1 MNKKVYLAIM
11 VTIVSL
17 VWGHATKVEAETIL
31 YVPQDDR
38 PVSLKYT
45 VETAEGAGYDVI
57 TPPMYLISGKNYK
70 GQADKIWDWVKE
82 NAHRADVMVLSTD
95 TLIYGGLVDS
105 RKHNL
110 PLSTLTNRVNR
121 IESLKKEYPKIP
133 FYGFGTVMRS
143 PRASGGGVEPAY
155 YGDYGPAIFR
165 IAALQDKMDDSRLSD
180 DEMAELMNLQTYVPI
195 EYLQDWFNRR
205 AENMKVNKLLI
216 DLTRNHTFTYFALGH
231 DDTSS
236 LSQSALEGRY
246 LAAYSKNISSSEY
259 GSFPGADQLGLL
271 LIARARVD
279 KLQLHPTFEVTYPL
293 GGAGD
298 TIPHYEDQSVAKT
311 IAEHITAV
319 GGTMITTGKPDV
331 LLAVNTPLTK
341 STGESEAFENFPMIS
356 KSTNSFLDHIETAIH
371 NGVQTNVID
380 IAYSNGSDN
389 TLVFGLYQRDLLY
402 RVGSYNGWNTASN
415 SIGYAVAQSI
425 LATAMPVHNHNKM
438 LTQQYL
444 DNWAYQANIRK
455 DVYRM
460 QDTIRLDNVRY
471 TGELNSKLED
481 YMNERIQDFAEKY
494 LSLDPRTVS
503 ARFPWGRLFETE
515 ISVYDEPIAPL
526 QRDIR
531 KQSEAAVATNGASS
545 VDENGLG
552 HVTSTIETEASTN

>member
-70 GQADKIWDWVKE
+70 GQADKIWDWVEE

-110 PLSTLTNRVNR
+110 PLSTLTKRVNR

-205 AENMKVNKLLI
+205 AENMKVNKSLI

-279 KLQLHPTFEVTYPL
+279 KLQLHPTFEVIYPL

-298 TIPHYEDQSVAKT
+298 TIPHYEDQTVAKT
-311 IAEHITAV
+311 IAEHVTAV

-371 NGVQTNVID
+371 NGVQTNIID

-415 SIGYAVAQSI
+415 SIGYAIAQSI

-471 TGELNSKLED
+471 TGELNSKLEN
-481 YMNERIQDFAEKY
+481 YMNERVQDFAEKY
-494 LSLDPRTVS
+494 LSLDPHTVS

-531 KQSEAAVATNGASS
+531 KQSEAAVATRGASS

-552 HVTSTIETEASTN
+552 HVTSTTETSTN

>member
-70 GQADKIWDWVKE
+70 GQADKIWDWVEE

-110 PLSTLTNRVNR
+110 PLSTLTKRVNR

-205 AENMKVNKLLI
+205 SENMKVNKSLI

-279 KLQLHPTFEVTYPL
+279 KLQLHPTFEVIYPL

-298 TIPHYEDQSVAKT
+298 TIPHYEDQTVAKT
-311 IAEHITAV
+311 IAEHVTAV

-371 NGVQTNVID
+371 NGVQTNIID

-415 SIGYAVAQSI
+415 SIGYAIAQSI

-471 TGELNSKLED
+471 TGELNSKLEN
-481 YMNERIQDFAEKY
+481 YMNERVQDFAEKY

-531 KQSEAAVATNGASS
+531 KQSEAAVATRGASS

-552 HVTSTIETEASTN
+552 HVTSTTETSTN

>member
-11 VTIVSL
+11 VTVVSL

-70 GQADKIWDWVKE
+70 GQADKIWDWVEE

-110 PLSTLTNRVNR
+110 PLFTLTNRVNR

>member
-17 VWGHATKVEAETIL
+17 VWAHATKVEAETIL

-70 GQADKIWDWVKE
+70 GQADKIWDWVEE

-110 PLSTLTNRVNR
+110 PLSTLTKRVNR

-205 AENMKVNKLLI
+205 AENMKVNKSLI

-279 KLQLHPTFEVTYPL
+279 KLQLHPTFEVIYPL

-298 TIPHYEDQSVAKT
+298 TIPHYEDQTVAKT
-311 IAEHITAV
+311 IAEHVTAV

-371 NGVQTNVID
+371 NGVQTNIID

-415 SIGYAVAQSI
+415 SIGYAIAQSI

-471 TGELNSKLED
+471 TGELNSKLEN
-481 YMNERIQDFAEKY
+481 YMNERVQDFAEKY

-531 KQSEAAVATNGASS
+531 KQSEAAVATRGASS

-552 HVTSTIETEASTN
+552 HVTSTTETSTN

>member
-70 GQADKIWDWVKE
+70 GQADKIWDWVEE

-110 PLSTLTNRVNR
+110 PLSTLTKRVNR

-205 AENMKVNKLLI
+205 AENMKVNKSLI

-279 KLQLHPTFEVTYPL
+279 KLQLHPTFEVIYPL

-371 NGVQTNVID
+371 NGVQTNIID

-415 SIGYAVAQSI
+415 SIGYAIAQSI

-471 TGELNSKLED
+471 TGELNSKLEN
-481 YMNERIQDFAEKY
+481 YMNERVQDFAEKY

-531 KQSEAAVATNGASS
+531 KQSEAAVVTRGASS

-552 HVTSTIETEASTN
+552 HVTSTTETSTN

>member
-70 GQADKIWDWVKE
+70 GQADKIWDWVEE

-110 PLSTLTNRVNR
+110 PLSTLTKRVNR

-205 AENMKVNKLLI
+205 AENMKVNKSLI

-279 KLQLHPTFEVTYPL
+279 KLQLHPTFEVIYPL

-298 TIPHYEDQSVAKT
+298 TIPHYEDQTVAKT
-311 IAEHITAV
+311 IAEHVTAV

-371 NGVQTNVID
+371 NGVQTNIID

-415 SIGYAVAQSI
+415 SIGYAIAQSI

-471 TGELNSKLED
+471 TGELNSKLEN
-481 YMNERIQDFAEKY
+481 YMNERVQDFAEKY

-531 KQSEAAVATNGASS
+531 KQSEAAVATRGTSS

-552 HVTSTIETEASTN
+552 HVTSTTETSTN

>member
-70 GQADKIWDWVKE
+70 GQADKIWDWVEE

-531 KQSEAAVATNGASS
+531 KQSEAAVATRGASS

-552 HVTSTIETEASTN
+552 HVTSTTETSTN

>member
-70 GQADKIWDWVKE
+70 GQADKIWDWVEE

-110 PLSTLTNRVNR
+110 PLSTLTKRVNR

-205 AENMKVNKLLI
+205 AENMKVNKSLI

-279 KLQLHPTFEVTYPL
+279 KLQLHPTFEVIYPL

-298 TIPHYEDQSVAKT
+298 TIPHYEDQTVAKT
-311 IAEHITAV
+311 IAEHVTAV

-371 NGVQTNVID
+371 NGVQTNIID

-415 SIGYAVAQSI
+415 SIGYAIAQSI

-471 TGELNSKLED
+471 TGELNSKLEN
-481 YMNERIQDFAEKY
+481 YMNERVQDFAEKY

-531 KQSEAAVATNGASS
+531 KQSEAAVATRGASS

-552 HVTSTIETEASTN
+552 HVTSTTETSTN

>member
-70 GQADKIWDWVKE
+70 GQADKIWDWVEE

-341 STGESEAFENFPMIS
+341 STGESEAFANFPMIS

-531 KQSEAAVATNGASS
+531 KQSEAAVATRGASS

-552 HVTSTIETEASTN
+552 HVTSTTETSTN

>member
-70 GQADKIWDWVKE
+70 GQADKIWDWVEE

-110 PLSTLTNRVNR
+110 PLSTLTKRVKR

-205 AENMKVNKLLI
+205 AENMKVNKSLI

-279 KLQLHPTFEVTYPL
+279 KLQLHPTFEVIYPL

-298 TIPHYEDQSVAKT
+298 TIPHYEDQTVAKT
-311 IAEHITAV
+311 IAEHVTAV

-341 STGESEAFENFPMIS
+341 STGESETFENFPMIS

-371 NGVQTNVID
+371 NGVQTNIID

-415 SIGYAVAQSI
+415 SIGYAIAQSI

-531 KQSEAAVATNGASS
+531 KQSEAAVATSGASS

-552 HVTSTIETEASTN
+552 HVTSTIETETSTN

>member
-70 GQADKIWDWVKE
+70 GQADKIWDWVEE

-205 AENMKVNKLLI
+205 AENMKVNKSLI

-279 KLQLHPTFEVTYPL
+279 KLQLHPTFEVIYPL

-341 STGESEAFENFPMIS
+341 STGESEAFVNFPMIS

-471 TGELNSKLED
+471 TGALNSKLED

-515 ISVYDEPIAPL
+515 VSVYDEPIAPL

-531 KQSEAAVATNGASS
+531 KQSEAAVATSGASS

>member
-70 GQADKIWDWVKE
+70 GQADKIWDWVEE

-110 PLSTLTNRVNR
+110 PLSTLTKRVNR

-205 AENMKVNKLLI
+205 AENMKVNKSLI

-279 KLQLHPTFEVTYPL
+279 KLQLHPTFEVIYPL

-298 TIPHYEDQSVAKT
+298 TIPHYEDQTVAKT
-311 IAEHITAV
+311 IAEHVTAV

-341 STGESEAFENFPMIS
+341 STGESETFENFPMIS

-371 NGVQTNVID
+371 NGVQTNIID

-415 SIGYAVAQSI
+415 SIGYAIAQSI

-531 KQSEAAVATNGASS
+531 KQSEAAVATSGASS

-552 HVTSTIETEASTN
+552 HVTSTIETETSTN